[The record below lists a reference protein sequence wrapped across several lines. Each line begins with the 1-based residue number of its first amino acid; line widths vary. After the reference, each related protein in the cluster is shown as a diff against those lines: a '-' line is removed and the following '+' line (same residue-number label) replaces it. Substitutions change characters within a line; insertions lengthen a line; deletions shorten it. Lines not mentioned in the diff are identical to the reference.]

1 MAARRRNPHPRTR
14 STLLQAIDEL
24 DAIDEV
30 LGALPQIRRI
40 ARPSPPPPQGTPP
53 ATPWAS
59 DETPEVCCVDE
70 AIEAALRSRLREVR
84 QTLASLHGMG

>member
-1 MAARRRNPHPRTR
+1 MAARRRIPHPRTR

-30 LGALPQIRRI
+30 LGALPHIRRI
-40 ARPSPPPPQGTPP
+40 ARPSPPPPP

>member
-1 MAARRRNPHPRTR
+1 MAARHRTPHPRTR

-40 ARPSPPPPQGTPP
+40 ARPSPPPPQGTP
-53 ATPWAS
+53 WAS

-70 AIEAALRSRLREVR
+70 AIEAALRSRLRGVR